1 ETNPAAVTEALN
13 AQAQLVGSISGTLT
27 ATDKDIGDSLTGSV
41 TDNATARLNGSTT
54 LPTGV
59 DVSALVA
66 SGAIS
71 FNTVT
76 TDGGSK
82 VLTWTYNPAAA
93 NLDWLRSTD
102 VLTLTYS
109 AQVNDGS
116 GNVGSQA
123 LTITITGTNDAPVI

>member
-1 ETNPAAVTEALN
+1 MPLP
-13 AQAQLVGSISGTLT
+13 SS
-27 ATDKDIGDSLTGSV
+27 
-41 TDNATARLNGSTT
+41 TARAPCRRGGTWRGWGGG
-54 LPTGV
+54 GV

-66 SGAIS
+66 AGAIS
-71 FNTVT
+71 FDTVT

-102 VLTLTYS
+102 VLTLSYT

-116 GNVGSQA
+116 GAVGSQA
-123 LTITITGTNDAPVI
+123 LTITINGTNDAPVITAETNPAAVTEALDAHAQLVGSISG